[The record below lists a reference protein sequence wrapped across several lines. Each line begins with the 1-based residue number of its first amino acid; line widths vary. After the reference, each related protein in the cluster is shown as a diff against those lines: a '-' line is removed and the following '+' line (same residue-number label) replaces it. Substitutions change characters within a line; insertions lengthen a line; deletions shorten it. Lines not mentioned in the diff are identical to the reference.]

1 MKMPS
6 PSGFREIDHT
16 ADWAIEA
23 WAPDLEGLIRQVA
36 AGMYALMGVEV
47 SLEPMVTHSVALS
60 AEDQESLLVAFLTEL
75 LYLAETRAVACEV
88 VELHCSNTALN
99 ASLVAR
105 SIDRIRRQV
114 KAVTYHN
121 LAIKTTPEGVS
132 VIVVFD
138 A

>member
-6 PSGFREIDHT
+6 RSGFREIEHT

-36 AGMYALMGVEV
+36 AGMYALMGVEACP
-47 SLEPMVTHSVALS
+47 EPMVTHSIALS
-60 AEDQESLLVAFLTEL
+60 AEDRESLLVAFLTEL
-75 LYLAETRAVACEV
+75 LYLAESRSLVCDV
-88 VELHCSNTALN
+88 VELRCSDTSLS
-99 ASLVAR
+99 ASLATTP
-105 SIDRIRRQV
+105 IDRIHRQI

-121 LAIKTTPEGVS
+121 LEVKSTPEGVS
-132 VIVVFD
+132 VVVVFD